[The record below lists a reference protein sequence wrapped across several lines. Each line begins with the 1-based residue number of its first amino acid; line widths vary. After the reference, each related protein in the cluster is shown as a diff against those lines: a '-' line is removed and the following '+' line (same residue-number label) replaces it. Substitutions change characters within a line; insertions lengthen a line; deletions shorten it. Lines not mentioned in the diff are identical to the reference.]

1 MPYLAKTA
9 AAKEVDNVLSE
20 KLNSSHLQ
28 WTTYATQLG
37 RCYTRA
43 YEEHEKTLTDVGE
56 KYRLA
61 AESAYWVLSLFCVA
75 FAGGIA
81 GGLMA
86 PWVNGVGKV
95 IATNTFKSTIN
106 HFAKTAIS

>member
-43 YEEHEKTLTDVGE
+43 YEEHEKDS
-56 KYRLA
+56 YRRRRK
-61 AESAYWVLSLFCVA
+61 
-75 FAGGIA
+75 I
-81 GGLMA
+81 
-86 PWVNGVGKV
+86 
-95 IATNTFKSTIN
+95 
-106 HFAKTAIS
+106 